1 MHPAPE
7 TALIVID
14 VQEGI
19 LPTGEDPRI
28 AAAAAAL
35 DAVVDRLATL
45 QSRARAAGI
54 TLIHV
59 QHDGPDEHRLAKGTP
74 GWHIR
79 RELTPQPGELV
90 INKTTCDSFLGTG
103 LKQALLAGG
112 IRHVIIGGCMTPF
125 CIDTSVRSAIAHG
138 FDVTLVGDGHT
149 TCDMGGLT
157 FEQII
162 DHHNTVLGWFGTAQ
176 NKVVVKKAIKSIQ

>member
-1 MHPAPE
+1 MQAAHE

-19 LPTGEDPRI
+19 LPAGEGPRHE
-28 AAAAAAL
+28 AAVTAL
-35 DAVVDRLATL
+35 DAVVTRLADL
-45 QSRARAAGI
+45 QARARAAGV

-59 QHDGPDEHRLAKGTP
+59 QHDAPDDHRLARGTP
-74 GWHIR
+74 GWEIR
-79 RELTPQPGELV
+79 PELSPQPGEAV
-90 INKTTCDSFLGTG
+90 IHKTTCDSFLDTG
-103 LKQALLAGG
+103 LKQILLDGG
-112 IRHVIIGGCMTPF
+112 IRHLIIGGCMTPF

-138 FDVTLVGDGHT
+138 FDVTLLSDGHT

-162 DHHNTVLGWFGTAQ
+162 AHHNTVLGWFGTATH
-176 NKVVVKKAIKSIQ
+176 KVVLKKAAEAL

>member
-1 MHPAPE
+1 MIVPRE

-19 LPTGEDPRI
+19 LPAGDGPRHL
-28 AAAAAAL
+28 AAVTAL
-35 DAVVDRLATL
+35 DGVVARLADL
-45 QSRARAAGI
+45 QARARQAGV

-59 QHDGPDEHRLAKGTP
+59 QHDASDDHRLAKGTP
-74 GWHIR
+74 GWEIR
-79 RELTPQPGELV
+79 RELTPQPGERV
-90 INKTTCDSFLGTG
+90 IHKTTCDSFLDTG
-103 LKQALLAGG
+103 LKQALLDGG
-112 IRHVIIGGCMTPF
+112 IRHVVIGGCMTPF

-138 FDVTLVGDGHT
+138 FDVTLLSDGHT

-162 DHHNTVLGWFGTAQ
+162 DHHNTVLGWFGTAT
-176 NKVVVKKAIKSIQ
+176 NKVVLKKAADAL

>member
-1 MHPAPE
+1 MHAANE

-19 LPTGEDPRI
+19 LPEGDSPRVV
-28 AAAAAAL
+28 AAAQAL
-35 DAVVDRLATL
+35 DTVVARLADL
-45 QSRARAAGI
+45 QARARTAGV
-54 TLIHV
+54 TLVHV
-59 QHDGPDEHRLAKGTP
+59 QHDAHDDHRLAKGTP
-74 GWHIR
+74 GWEIR

-90 INKTTCDSFLGTG
+90 IHKTTCDSFLDTG
-103 LKQALLAGG
+103 LKQALLEDG

-138 FDVTLVGDGHT
+138 FDVTLIGDGHT

-176 NKVVVKKAIKSIQ
+176 NRVTVKNAADAL

>member
-1 MHPAPE
+1 MHAARE

-19 LPTGEDPRI
+19 LPEGTGDRFD
-28 AAAAAAL
+28 AARTAL
-35 DAVVDRLATL
+35 DGVVARLAGL
-45 QSRARAAGI
+45 QARARAAGA

-59 QHDGPDEHRLAKGTP
+59 QHDAPDDHRLAKGTP
-74 GWHIR
+74 GWEIR

-90 INKTTCDSFLGTG
+90 VHKTTCDSFLDTG
-103 LKQALLAGG
+103 LKQALLDGG

-138 FDVTLVGDGHT
+138 FDVTLVSDGHT
-149 TCDMGGLT
+149 TCDMGSLT

-162 DHHNTVLGWFGTAQ
+162 AHHNTVLGWFGTAAH
-176 NKVVVKKAIKSIQ
+176 KVTLKQAAEIL

>member
-1 MHPAPE
+1 MKAASE

-19 LPTGEDPRI
+19 LPEGDGPRH

-35 DAVVDRLATL
+35 DGVVVRLADL
-45 QSRARAAGI
+45 QARARAAGV

-59 QHDGPDEHRLAKGTP
+59 QHDAPDDHRLAKGTP
-74 GWHIR
+74 GWEIR
-79 RELTPQPGELV
+79 RELTPRPGERV
-90 INKTTCDSFLGTG
+90 VHKTTCDSFLDTG
-103 LKQALLAGG
+103 LKQALLDGG
-112 IRHVIIGGCMTPF
+112 IRHVVIGGCMTPF

-138 FDVTLVGDGHT
+138 FDVTLVSDGHT

-162 DHHNTVLGWFGTAQ
+162 DHHNTVLGWFGTATH
-176 NKVVVKKAIKSIQ
+176 KVTLKTAAEAV

>member
-1 MHPAPE
+1 MFEPRE

-19 LPTGEDPRI
+19 LPAGEGPRHT
-28 AAAAAAL
+28 AAVMAL
-35 DAVVDRLATL
+35 DGVVARLADL
-45 QSRARAAGI
+45 QARARAAGA

-59 QHDGPDEHRLAKGTP
+59 QHDAPDDHRLAKGTP
-74 GWHIR
+74 GWEIR
-79 RELTPQPGELV
+79 RELTPQPGERV
-90 INKTTCDSFLGTG
+90 IHKTTCDSFLDTG
-103 LKQALLAGG
+103 LEQALLDGG
-112 IRHVIIGGCMTPF
+112 IRHVVIGGCMTPF

-138 FDVTLVGDGHT
+138 FDVTLVSDGHT

-162 DHHNTVLGWFGTAQ
+162 DHHNTVLGWFGTAT
-176 NKVVVKKAIKSIQ
+176 NKVVLKKAADAL

>member
-1 MHPAPE
+1 MPSPHE

-19 LPTGEDPRI
+19 LPEGEGPRFD
-28 AAAAAAL
+28 AAAQAL
-35 DAVVDRLATL
+35 DGVVSRLADL
-45 QSRARAAGI
+45 QARARVAGA

-59 QHDGPDEHRLAKGTP
+59 QHDAQDDHRLAKGTP
-74 GWHIR
+74 GWEIR
-79 RELTPQPGELV
+79 RELTPAPGELV
-90 INKTTCDSFLGTG
+90 VHKTTCDSFLDTG
-103 LKQALLAGG
+103 LKQALLEGG
-112 IRHVIIGGCMTPF
+112 IKHLVIGGCMTPF

-138 FDVTLVGDGHT
+138 FDVTLVSDGHT

-162 DHHNTVLGWFGTAQ
+162 AHHNTVLGWFGTATH
-176 NKVVVKKAIKSIQ
+176 KVTLKPAAEAL

>member
-1 MHPAPE
+1 MPNANE

-19 LPTGEDPRI
+19 LPAGDGPRNV
-28 AAAAAAL
+28 AAAKAL
-35 DAVVDRLATL
+35 DGVVARLADL
-45 QSRARAAGI
+45 QARARAAGA

-59 QHDGPDEHRLAKGTP
+59 QHDATDDHRLAKGTP
-74 GWHIR
+74 GWEIR

-90 INKTTCDSFLGTG
+90 VHKTTCDSFLDTG
-103 LKQALLAGG
+103 LKQALLDGG

-149 TCDMGGLT
+149 TCDIGGLT

-176 NKVVVKKAIKSIQ
+176 NKVTVKNAAEAL

>member
-1 MHPAPE
+1 MSIAQE

-14 VQEGI
+14 VQNGIMPAGEG
-19 LPTGEDPRI
+19 PRVD
-28 AAAAAAL
+28 AAAKAL
-35 DAVVDRLATL
+35 DGVVARLADL
-45 QSRARAAGI
+45 QARARAAGA

-59 QHDGPDEHRLAKGTP
+59 QHDATDDHRLAKGTP
-74 GWHIR
+74 GWEIR

-90 INKTTCDSFLGTG
+90 IHKTTCDSFLETG
-103 LKQALLAGG
+103 LKQALLDGG

-162 DHHNTVLGWFGTAQ
+162 THHNTVLGWFGTDR
-176 NKVVVKKAIKSIQ
+176 NKVTVKPATDAL

>member
-1 MHPAPE
+1 MPAANE
-7 TALIVID
+7 TALIIID
-14 VQEGI
+14 VQEAI
-19 LPTGEDPRI
+19 LPAGDSPRV
-28 AAAAAAL
+28 AAAAQAL
-35 DAVVDRLATL
+35 NGVVARLADL
-45 QSRARAAGI
+45 QARARAAGV

-59 QHDGPDEHRLAKGTP
+59 QHDAPDDHRLAKGTP
-74 GWHIR
+74 GWEIR

-90 INKTTCDSFLGTG
+90 IHKTTCDSFLDTG
-103 LKQALLAGG
+103 LKQALLEGG

-138 FDVTLVGDGHT
+138 FDVTLIGDGHT

-176 NKVVVKKAIKSIQ
+176 NKVLVKKAADAL